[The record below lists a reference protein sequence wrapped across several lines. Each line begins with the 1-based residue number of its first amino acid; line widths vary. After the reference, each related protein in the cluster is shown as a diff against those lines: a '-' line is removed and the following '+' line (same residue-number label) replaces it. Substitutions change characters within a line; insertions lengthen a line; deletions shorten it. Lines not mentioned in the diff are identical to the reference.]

1 MRLKN
6 ISKHF
11 NNDRIL
17 DGYTGAFLF
26 KAHTSAHD
34 DHTSSGATARRRTMR
49 TVVGTVAPAR
59 RVVQLYDDFWLVGNA
74 NLDSYDGA
82 GVRRSYGLKK
92 STGLMALLSPAEAC
106 SAAAGLDMHA
116 QKEFYRDTVNPT
128 TESETDVMWNIF
140 CPFNEAVAKGSFLR
154 QAGRLFRVR
163 SVYPTVDEYLVAEA
177 DELDPGAPQTAV
189 FIANGPRDLVTDQV
203 PVVSVS
209 VPVIQF
215 DDAKFYRFS
224 DEAEADRKPGDLT
237 VFMPAAALAVK
248 VGARLTMFGK
258 SWLVRTAQPELDAL
272 ALRIRIG

>member
-11 NNDRIL
+11 NNDSIL

-49 TVVGTVAPAR
+49 TVPGTTAPAR

-74 NLDSYDGA
+74 NLDSYDGL

-92 STGLMALLSPAEAC
+92 STGLMALLSPADAC
-106 SAAAGLDMHA
+106 AAATGLAMHA

-154 QAGRLFRVR
+154 QDGRLYRVR

-177 DELDPGAPQTAV
+177 DELDPDAAQTAV
-189 FIANGPRDLVTDQV
+189 FTANGERDLVTDRL
-203 PVVSVS
+203 PVISVTVSV
-209 VPVIQF
+209 VQF

-224 DEAEADRKPGDLT
+224 DEVEADRKPGDCV
-237 VFMPAAALAVK
+237 VFLPAVALAVA
-248 VGARLTMFGK
+248 VGAQFDMLGST
-258 SWLVRTAQPELDAL
+258 WQVRAVADEIDAL
-272 ALRIRIG
+272 ALHVRLA